1 MVSKIEE
8 KMAEMQQQINEL
20 TDLCEQYNNDISYLL
35 KRNQQLK
42 TRIDNI
48 HIDILGLL
56 NKRDDSFIRLLETV
70 ITLQQTTHDIME
82 KQKQME
88 EVSIDLYDHPLVIE

>member
-20 TDLCEQYNNDISYLL
+20 TELCEQYNNDISYLL

-56 NKRDDSFIRLLETV
+56 NKRDDSFIRLLERV
-70 ITLQQTTHDIME
+70 IALQQTTHDIME

-88 EVSIDLYDHPLVIE
+88 EVSIDLSDHPLVIE

>member
-20 TDLCEQYNNDISYLL
+20 TELCEQYNNDISYLL

>member
-70 ITLQQTTHDIME
+70 IALQQTTHDIMK

-88 EVSIDLYDHPLVIE
+88 ETSIDLSDHPLVIE

>member
-1 MVSKIEE
+1 MGSKIEE

-20 TDLCEQYNNDISYLL
+20 TELCEQYNNDISYLL

-70 ITLQQTTHDIME
+70 ITLQQTTYDIME

-88 EVSIDLYDHPLVIE
+88 EVSIDLSDHL

>member
-1 MVSKIEE
+1 
-8 KMAEMQQQINEL
+8 MAEMQQQINEL
-20 TDLCEQYNNDISYLL
+20 TELCEQYNNDISYLL